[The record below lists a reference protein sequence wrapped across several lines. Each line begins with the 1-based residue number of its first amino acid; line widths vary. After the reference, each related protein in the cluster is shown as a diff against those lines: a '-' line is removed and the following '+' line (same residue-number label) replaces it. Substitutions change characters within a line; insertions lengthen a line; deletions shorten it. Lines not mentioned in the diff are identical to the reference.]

1 MVRTSFYSAD
11 DADPEHLGVI
21 LSIFM
26 TYTDLQDPNDNSI
39 LDMPIGYYACIQI
52 RISLLSLLLY

>member
-1 MVRTSFYSAD
+1 MARTSFYSAD

-26 TYTDLQDPNDNSI
+26 TYTDLQDPNDNSM
-39 LDMPIGYYACIQI
+39 LDMLIGYYACIQI
-52 RISLLSLLLY
+52 SISLL